1 MPVIFK
7 EKVYPTGYAGGIM
20 DLNTLHKLSIK
31 VTIRFPYTDNGTS
44 FDLKPLTV
52 NLLTDIGLSPDAH
65 AYVVKWGD
73 NRPDTDTISNSMSP
87 FKHEHTYEPGRQTS
101 KTMIYTIEVY
111 SDTVIKFWPFDKSVG
126 SEPNGFSIHAVA
138 TTSTTKGF
146 ISRIVRDR
154 SIKDGARISRG
165 WFGTKLFYQRDVSGS
180 LAIFD
185 IILDGSSN
193 EVRLVNPLTVGMNN
207 WENIR
212 TDMVID
218 WGDGNKTQFYD
229 KKINSMV
236 FNTGSK
242 HIPSH
247 TYKASTGS
255 RFTIKV
261 KSVEPVVPIGCK
273 LDSMYGTLPE
283 DVYIGN
289 SMGLFRY
296 TEGEKTEW
304 RNKISKHIEE
314 VRYLGSSLLDKWKN
328 TTNMDYT
335 FKDWN
340 KLVTVPD
347 YFFKENILSV
357 CTSYKETFRN
367 TENLI
372 LCDEYLLGE
381 TNDVIVY
388 ANNMFKGSG
397 IGETIKLKNATN
409 LKTVI
414 GMYQDSKVTKSYD
427 FLVNVPSLT
436 DSSLLFSQS
445 TLKDYSDTMLA
456 NSPLV
461 RSVNSIFYKTKISQI
476 LINMKQWGYI
486 EDLQQA
492 YAYTPLARIQNGIF
506 GGDFGT
512 KLNNNTIRMTSI
524 FRGIGTDDVYTDVDP
539 DVFKSLSNIS
549 KKLYSVQ
556 SSWFYGAKIQT
567 LHEGMF
573 DDVFRHWKDFDETK
587 ATEARFGLDS
597 MFTGLKTKDNFGY
610 AEPCIKIP
618 RMFRNGFGID
628 SIYCLFS
635 GTKIGYIDPMA
646 IQDIINVKNVRGL
659 FWNGSLYTKIPN
671 DIFKNL
677 RHINNLYE
685 TFQLIYYKF
694 SDTPLDRILYVEGN
708 HEIDCTGM
716 FNHDQVRMYRLF
728 NNDSNFT
735 GRINLQFGDD
745 LIRNQSLPQSVIIN
759 GVQSNIKD
767 PNKFTIRPLIIHCVA
782 TENTTVTMSNGTN
795 ADIVIDGAKSTVTL
809 PHTFNLT
816 KGNHTIEVIS
826 TTAVIVDG
834 NDFYVTALDGEYPYN
849 STIPDYPSCYTLR
862 EIGQFVYA
870 VCDADSVHSKN
881 RLMYIPI
888 IHKNIFNYHDRVT
901 RTNFMSTTDN
911 LMKSAYGLQP
921 RIYHHMYGLTT
932 FDNMFNTSIP
942 VISDIALPQLGKDI
956 SANLLSSI
964 DSEEFVTTNIH
975 ASDLVYN
982 GKLTSLSFGKAQINV
997 PRGENNPGRRKKEEY
1012 LEMRLEG
1019 SNSPLQIVKLIG
1031 EPTLPIIVET
1041 VSKGQIKPVKHVLN
1055 TLSDTI
1061 NVTGDF
1067 YVRIY
1072 SDKPVW
1078 INNKTAITELYG
1090 VIPPCNFTPQF
1101 ISIAPNLRRVGA
1113 NIFIRC
1119 TNTSFANTFKGL
1131 KQFEYFPGT
1140 LFWYSY
1146 NAVDYESC
1154 FADCPKLFKVDDYII
1169 TDKIGNINCKNMFAN
1184 SGVKNV
1190 RRPIADDIMGKV
1202 DITGMFTGCVT
1213 GYFYAETDID
1223 NKMFYNVDIYGRSG
1237 IRFSGTN
1244 SVHANLD
1251 NRYVCLDPSSS
1262 DMDVTY
1268 FIPEGLLHSDTTRWE
1283 SLNYASQALPNQV
1296 LDIDNKHLDPNKHI
1310 TRYLPFLSWLDP
1322 FASVVENNIPNDFY
1336 SYCEFLKSALV
1347 VDYKVAKEFPKLA
1360 MWRNNNIVTISGA
1373 YQSSKFTNTN
1383 IADTMPFDCGSLMEA
1398 DLTYANSTG
1407 ITVNSDWK
1415 MPRNVLRNAVSM
1427 FENTNLVFGKGS
1439 FSDVDVNGL
1448 GVRQTDISNMFK
1460 GNKNQVEETG
1470 IFKAFGRYLGPV
1482 ITGVYWDTSIVNIDE
1497 NMFKDC
1503 DMEVMDSI
1511 FRNTHINKLPIIN
1524 HMTKAYSYQHMF
1536 ERTAVMDIPYGYI
1549 YTTRTDRDI
1558 MIDYMF
1564 ANCANIFLSSQFIDS
1579 RSKGH
1584 FSIDYSLNEVL
1595 SGIGGDPDIFGNINY
1610 DKDPEHRSRVNPF
1623 DSKIVWMQIVETFKP
1638 NVSVKLEGFYR
1649 KNLAGLNLTKTMT
1662 IMWDDELPPVMISA
1676 GTAVTDDK
1684 ISYTY
1689 PTAGRH
1695 RIRVM
1700 LEGELCY
1707 LPTPIERKADIVTV
1721 DLPTSFKFGNITD
1734 IRDRGLFSMFG
1745 DGVEHVTKTLFDE
1758 LEGVDTIEVYND
1770 MFTKFSNLTNLEPGV
1785 LDCMPNLRVMKNF
1798 LYNSKGSREL
1808 TLRTGLLD
1816 KLTKLTD
1823 IENFAFRSNVSS
1835 VEAHMFDNN
1844 TLLNSMLYG
1853 FTESKLTELPRD
1865 LLSKLTALNN
1875 VGRLVAWCNNFVL
1888 DESYSNFFA
1897 NNGNIEWASGA
1908 FMGVKINAI
1917 PTNIMKPL
1925 VKAVT
1930 VAEMFATDHQL
1941 VSSEPWNDG
1950 DSEVKLDVND
1960 LHIPSGFLSANT
1972 KLQETANMFAGRKSL
1987 KSYPDGLLD
1996 TCKALNN
2003 TRCMFM
2009 QTGITQIHS
2018 GTFDGFTNNIDVEYM
2033 FYGCRVRLCPKPI
2046 INSTGVFKTLGM
2058 LYKVTGILPESEL
2071 FNGVK
2076 TNPSNIQSMYRQE
2089 LEYYNMEGTF
2099 SGNLYIKAIEANTFP
2114 WNGYAIDI
2122 DPGDGNVITIET
2134 DIPNQAKL
2142 TELTSFTPKGSTI
2155 KVKAPFA
2162 IELAGGTASYTRL
2175 SGVFGRMSTNSH
2187 IRFGNTGYKDSV
2199 LTIDD
2204 DNFYKRNTHLT
2215 SLNNAFSQT
2224 QIAYVKTNAFKYLD
2238 KVTTMI
2244 QAFYSTPNFKIKD
2257 GYKPNFDHMKLTDI
2271 TESFGSTLSLVV
2283 NKDWEPFAN
2292 IGTIVKAKSVFNS
2305 SGIITTPRINTDRL
2319 EDASYAYWMC
2329 SNLTTTYADI
2339 FDWAAQC
2346 YNFSGAFGYT
2356 PKLTIIEGER
2366 DDFSIASS
2374 PSTHVSVYGH
2384 DSINYSS
2391 MFINS
2396 GLSQEQIV
2404 RIINNLGGW
2413 KTVSPLNINIAEMFK
2428 DTNRQAKSGNKP
2440 GIKIKAADKKVHAE
2454 NAFYNTRIMNVPKDA
2469 IVLTGD
2475 SRLTFR
2481 SMFYNCFASPEVEVL
2496 EEVFSIPGE
2505 TDDTDFRPSELD
2517 TLNVFR
2523 ISVTP
2528 EQTVNIMS
2536 DVEIANNSIVDD
2548 VAEIKN
2554 SDTSTNLSD
2563 SAITDNV
2570 KETQINS
2577 TNVSNEIIV
2586 DNIEEEIE

>member
-101 KTMIYTIEVY
+101 KTMTYTIEVY

-126 SEPNGFSIHAVA
+126 SEPNGFGIHAVA

-218 WGDGNKTQFYD
+218 WGDGTRSHFYD
-229 KKINSMV
+229 KKINTMV
-236 FNTGSK
+236 FNTSSK
-242 HIPSH
+242 WIPTH
-247 TYKASTGS
+247 TYKSSSGNK
-255 RFTIKV
+255 FTIKV
-261 KSVEPVVPIGCK
+261 KSVEPVVPIDCVI
-273 LDSMYGTLPE
+273 DSMYGTLPE
-283 DVYIGN
+283 DVYVGN
-289 SMGLFRY
+289 GLGLFQY
-296 TEGEKTEW
+296 SDGEKTEW
-304 RNKISKHIEE
+304 RNKLTKHIGEI
-314 VRYLGSSLLDKWKN
+314 RYLGSSLLDRWRNTNSMDFMFKN
-328 TTNMDYT
+328 WD
-335 FKDWN
+335 
-340 KLVTVPD
+340 KLTSIPD

-357 CTSYKETFRN
+357 CTSYNETFRGTRN
-367 TENLI
+367 VV
-372 LCDEYLLGE
+372 LCDERLLGE
-381 TNDVIVY
+381 TNDVVT
-388 ANNMFKGSG
+388 NTNFMFEGSG
-397 IGETIKLKNATN
+397 VTETIKLKNASN
-409 LKTVI
+409 LKTASN
-414 GMYQDSKVTKSYD
+414 MYANTKVSKSYE
-427 FLVNVPSLT
+427 FLVNVPKLT
-436 DSSLLFSQS
+436 DATSLFSQS
-445 TLKDYSDTMLA
+445 MLKEYTNSLLS

-476 LINMKQWGYI
+476 LVNMKQWSYI

-492 YAYTPLARIQNGIF
+492 YAYTPLTSIENDIF
-506 GGDFGT
+506 GGEFGT
-512 KLNNNTIRMTSI
+512 KVNNNTIRMTSI
-524 FRGIGTDDVYTDVDP
+524 FENIGTDNTYTDIKP
-539 DVFKSLSNIS
+539 NVFKTLSRVS
-549 KKLYSVQ
+549 KKLYSSQ
-556 SSWFYGAKIQT
+556 CCWLRGAKIQK
-567 LHEGMF
+567 LHDAMF
-573 DDVFRHWKDFDETK
+573 DDVFRHWVDYNESNPTS
-587 ATEARFGLDS
+587 ARFVLES
-597 MFTGLKTKDNFGY
+597 MFAGIKTKDNFGY
-610 AEPCIKIP
+610 EEPCIKIP
-618 RMFRNGFGID
+618 RMFRNGFGVL
-628 SIYCLFS
+628 SAYCWFS
-635 GTKIGYIDPMA
+635 DVKVGYIDSMA
-646 IQDIINVKNVRGL
+646 LQDIINVENLRGL
-659 FWNGSLYTKIPN
+659 FWNGYIYTKIPN
-671 DIFKNL
+671 DIFKGL
-677 RHINNLYE
+677 RRINNLYE
-685 TFQLIYYKF
+685 TFQLNYYKF
-694 SDTPLDRILYVEGN
+694 MDTPLDRILYVEGN

-716 FNHDQVRMYRLF
+716 FKLDRIKMYRLF
-728 NNDSNFT
+728 NKDSNFT
-735 GRINLQFGDD
+735 GSIQLQFGDD

-759 GVQSNIKD
+759 GVRSNIKD
-767 PNKFTIRPLIIHCVA
+767 PNKFTIRPLMIHCVA
-782 TENTTVTMSNGTN
+782 TENTTVTLSNGTK
-795 ADIVIDGAKSTVTL
+795 ADISVDGVKSSVTL
-809 PHTFNLT
+809 PHNLTLT
-816 KGNHTIEVIS
+816 KGNHRIEIIS

-849 STIPDYPSCYTLR
+849 SIIPDYPSCYTLR

-870 VCDADSVHSKN
+870 VCDAQSVHNKN
-881 RLMYIPI
+881 RLNYIPI
-888 IHKNIFNYHDRVT
+888 LHKDIFNYHDKVT

-911 LMKSAYGLQP
+911 FMKSAYGLQP
-921 RIYHHMYGLTT
+921 RIYQHMYGLET

-956 SANLLSSI
+956 SANLLSSV

-975 ASDLVYN
+975 AGELRYN
-982 GKLTSLSFGKAQINV
+982 GKLTSLSFGKAQINT
-997 PRGENNPGRRKKEEY
+997 PKGAKNPGKRKKEEY

-1019 SNSPLQIVKLIG
+1019 SNTPLQLVKLIG
-1031 EPTLPIIVET
+1031 DPTLPITVET
-1041 VSKGQIKPVKHVLN
+1041 ISKGQIKPAKHILN
-1055 TLSDTI
+1055 DLSDTI

-1090 VIPPCNFTPQF
+1090 VIPACEFTPHF
-1101 ISIAPNLRRVGA
+1101 INIAPNLRRVGA
-1113 NIFIRC
+1113 NLFIRC
-1119 TNTSFANTFKGL
+1119 TNRSFANTFKGL
-1131 KQFEYFPGT
+1131 QKFEYFPGT
-1140 LFWYSY
+1140 LFWYNY
-1146 NAVDYESC
+1146 DAVDYESC

-1202 DITGMFTGCVT
+1202 DISGMFTGCVT
-1213 GYFYAETDID
+1213 GYFYTETDID
-1223 NKMFYNVDIYGRSG
+1223 KKMFYNVDTYGRSG

-1251 NRYVCLDPSSS
+1251 NRYVCLDPSSN
-1262 DMDVTY
+1262 DMDITY

-1322 FASVVENNIPNDFY
+1322 FASIVENNIPDDFY

-1360 MWRNNNIVTISGA
+1360 MWRNRNIVTISGA
-1373 YQSSKFTNTN
+1373 YQRSKFTNTN
-1383 IADTMPFDCGSLMEA
+1383 IVDTMPFDCGSLMEA

-1427 FENTNLVFGKGS
+1427 FENTKFAFGKGS
-1439 FSDVDVNGL
+1439 FSDVDINGL

-1482 ITGVYWDTSIVNIDE
+1482 ITGVYWDTSVVDIDE

-1503 DMEVMDSI
+1503 DMEVMDNM
-1511 FRNTHINKLPIIN
+1511 FRNTHINKLPIIS

-1662 IMWDDELPPVMISA
+1662 IMWDDELPPVLISA

-1770 MFTKFSNLTNLEPGV
+1770 MFTKFSSLTNLEPGV

-1808 TLRTGLLD
+1808 TLRAGLLD

-1835 VEAHMFDNN
+1835 VEAHMFDKN

-1897 NNGNIEWASGA
+1897 NNGNIEWASGV
-1908 FMGVKINAI
+1908 FMGVKINAF

-1925 VKAVT
+1925 VKTVT

-1960 LHIPSGFLSANT
+1960 LNIPAEFLSTNV

-2018 GTFDGFTNNIDVEYM
+2018 GTFDGFTSNIDVEYM
-2033 FYGCRVRLCPKPI
+2033 FYGCRVRRCPKPI
-2046 INSTGVFKTLGM
+2046 INSTGVFKTFGM

-2071 FNGVK
+2071 FAGVK

-2089 LEYYNMEGTF
+2089 LEYYIMEGTF

-2122 DPGDGNVITIET
+2122 DPGDGKVISIEV

-2142 TELTSFTPKGSTI
+2142 TELTRFTPKGSII

-2162 IELAGGTASYTRL
+2162 IELAGGTATYTRL
-2175 SGVFGRMSTNSH
+2175 YGVFGRMSTNSH
-2187 IRFGNTGYKDSV
+2187 IRFGNTGYKDSI

-2305 SGIITTPRINTDRL
+2305 SGIISTPRINTTKLQDI
-2319 EDASYAYWMC
+2319 SYAYWMC
-2329 SNLTTTYADI
+2329 PNLTTTSAGILDG
-2339 FDWAAQC
+2339 ASQC
-2346 YNFSGAFGYT
+2346 YNFSGAFGNT
-2356 PKLTIIEGER
+2356 PKLTIIEGETNTH
-2366 DDFSIASS
+2366 SIADTQVNSS
-2374 PSTHVSVYGH
+2374 N
-2384 DSINYSS
+2384 INYTS
-2391 MFINS
+2391 MFTNS

-2404 RIINNLGGW
+2404 RIVNNLGAW
-2413 KTVSPLNINIAEMFK
+2413 KSTATIDVNMAEMFK
-2428 DTNRQAKSGNKP
+2428 DTNKQSRTGNKP
-2440 GIKIKAADKKVHAE
+2440 GIKIKATNKNVYA
-2454 NAFYNTRIMNVPKDA
+2454 NNTFYNAHITNVPKDA
-2469 IVLTGD
+2469 IVLTGN
-2475 SRLTFR
+2475 SRLTFE